1 MLRRYN
7 TVPTIFAMISFTVF
21 VLISPVVTL
30 VSSWMSSSS
39 AMVMIQPTYISKNT
53 KRTTTYSMSWS
64 RLSSSRRR
72 SIDNNDMDEFASFAA
87 TLDDDDD
94 VVVDVTDR
102 VTSTT
107 NTPKKKKMRVAAT
120 TSSSSSSS
128 SSSSNNKWQKNLDT
142 LIFDRTTTI
151 AQRQI
156 LISDLFNANHEIRE
170 SLTTALRDRTVRSC
184 SIQYRYMWWLLLIFV
199 SISFFLS
206 VIHCIFGYHIVKQ
219 TSD

>member
-39 AMVMIQPTYISKNT
+39 SAMVIQPTYISKNT
-53 KRTTTYSMSWS
+53 KRTTTSSMSWS
-64 RLSSSRRR
+64 RVSSSRRR

-128 SSSSNNKWQKNLDT
+128 SSSNNKWQKNLDT

-156 LISDLFNANHEIRE
+156 LISDLFNANSEIRE

-184 SIQYRYMWWLLLIFV
+184 SIQYRYMWWLRLIFV

-206 VIHCIFGYHIVKQ
+206 FIHCIFYIIVKQ

>member
-39 AMVMIQPTYISKNT
+39 SAMVIQPTHISKNM
-53 KRTTTYSMSWS
+53 KRTTTSSMSWS
-64 RLSSSRRR
+64 RVSSSRRR

-87 TLDDDDD
+87 TLDDD
-94 VVVDVTDR
+94 VVDVTDR

-156 LISDLFNANHEIRE
+156 LISDLFNANSEIRE

-184 SIQYRYMWWLLLIFV
+184 SIQYRYMWWLRLIFV
-199 SISFFLS
+199 SI
-206 VIHCIFGYHIVKQ
+206 
-219 TSD
+219 

>member
-30 VSSWMSSSS
+30 VSSWMSLSSS
-39 AMVMIQPTYISKNT
+39 AMVIQPTYISKNT
-53 KRTTTYSMSWS
+53 KRTTTSSMSWS
-64 RLSSSRRR
+64 RVSSSRRR

-87 TLDDDDD
+87 TLDDDD
-94 VVVDVTDR
+94 VVDVTDR
-102 VTSTT
+102 VISTT

-184 SIQYRYMWWLLLIFV
+184 SIQYRYMWWLRLIFV

-206 VIHCIFGYHIVKQ
+206 FIHCIFYIIVKQ

>member
-1 MLRRYN
+1 MLRRCN

-21 VLISPVVTL
+21 VLISPAVTL
-30 VSSWMSSSS
+30 VSSWMSSS
-39 AMVMIQPTYISKNT
+39 AMVIQPTHISKNT
-53 KRTTTYSMSWS
+53 KRTTTSSTSWS
-64 RLSSSRRR
+64 RVSSSRRR

-87 TLDDDDD
+87 TLDDDNN

-156 LISDLFNANHEIRE
+156 LISDLFNANSEIRE

-184 SIQYRYMWWLLLIFV
+184 SIQYRYMWWLRLIFV

-206 VIHCIFGYHIVKQ
+206 FIHCIFYIIVKQ